1 MTAALRRLVL
11 PLLAVLLVAFS
22 AWLFWDSST
31 RSRTQHA
38 GAEAAEAARAAIPAI
53 MSYQPATAEQQLTAA
68 AQERLTAPFLDTYRQ
83 LVVTGVAPEAKQ
95 KGITASAT
103 VPAVAVVS
111 VERGHVVL
119 LAYVDQITTAGTA
132 APTQTNSRVRVS
144 MDNVGG
150 RWLISGFE
158 QI

>member
-1 MTAALRRLVL
+1 MTSGLRRFAL
-11 PLLAVLLVAFS
+11 PLLAVLLVAVGG
-22 AWLFWDSST
+22 WLFWDSSA
-31 RSRTQHA
+31 REGAQRA
-38 GAEAAEAARAAIPAI
+38 GARAAEAARDAIPAI

-83 LVVTGVAPEAKQ
+83 LIVTGVAPEARQ

-111 VERGHVVL
+111 AERGHVVL
-119 LAYVDQITTAGTA
+119 LAYVDQTTTAGTA
-132 APTQTNSRVRVS
+132 APARTNSRVRVR
-144 MDNVGG
+144 MDDVDG